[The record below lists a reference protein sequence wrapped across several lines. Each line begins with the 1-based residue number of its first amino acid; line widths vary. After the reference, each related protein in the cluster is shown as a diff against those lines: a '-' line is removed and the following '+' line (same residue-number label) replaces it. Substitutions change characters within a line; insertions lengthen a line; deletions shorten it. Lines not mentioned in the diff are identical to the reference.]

1 MTTILVLYYSKEGAV
16 KAMAQAIALGINSIN
31 GVEAKIR
38 TVPDVYANVEEKKSS
53 IPDTGSIYAT
63 LDDLIAADG
72 LALGSPTRFGNMAA
86 PLKYF
91 IESTSS
97 LCFKG
102 ALENKPATVFTSTGS
117 LHCGNEATLLT
128 MQIPLLHLGMI
139 IMGVPYSIP
148 ELSTTSS
155 GGTPYGASHVSIEKG
170 GVQLS
175 DEERKIC
182 IAQGKRIA
190 KLAHTIKNSA

>member
-97 LCFKG
+97 LWFKG

-117 LHCGNEATLLT
+117 LHGGNEATLLT

-155 GGTPYGASHVSIEKG
+155 GGTPYCASHVSIEKG

>member
-53 IPDTGSIYAT
+53 IPDTGSIYAI

-97 LCFKG
+97 LWFKG

-117 LHCGNEATLLT
+117 LHGGNEATLLT

>member
-97 LCFKG
+97 LWFKG

-117 LHCGNEATLLT
+117 LHGGNEATLLT

-155 GGTPYGASHVSIEKG
+155 GVTPYGASHVSIEKG

>member
-97 LCFKG
+97 LWFKG

-117 LHCGNEATLLT
+117 LHGGNEATLLT

-182 IAQGKRIA
+182 IAKGKRIA

>member
-97 LCFKG
+97 LWFKG

-117 LHCGNEATLLT
+117 LHGGNEATLLT

-155 GGTPYGASHVSIEKG
+155 GGTPYGASHVSI
-170 GVQLS
+170 
-175 DEERKIC
+175 
-182 IAQGKRIA
+182 
-190 KLAHTIKNSA
+190 

>member
-97 LCFKG
+97 LWFNG

-117 LHCGNEATLLT
+117 LHGGNEATLLT

>member
-97 LCFKG
+97 LLFKG

-117 LHCGNEATLLT
+117 LHGGNEATLLT